1 MEEKQSEGIC
11 ANQAESGRLEED
23 AEAAEQETPPQP
35 PEPLPPQQSLAAQP
49 LALLSPPEQVG
60 GDEHKEVMVS
70 ENMVEIRGV
79 MACDRGEGMMG
90 SGQREEAASAAAEAS
105 AATAT

>member
-1 MEEKQSEGIC
+1 M
-11 ANQAESGRLEED
+11 
-23 AEAAEQETPPQP
+23 
-35 PEPLPPQQSLAAQP
+35 
-49 LALLSPPEQVG
+49 
-60 GDEHKEVMVS
+60 MVS

-90 SGQREEAASAAAEAS
+90 SGQREGAASAAAEAS